1 VRAGR
6 RPALTWRPWSL
17 GAGLAAGVTA
27 GLAGPAPGVLLTL
40 VGALVVERV
49 VAGRRHRRELARV
62 RRLAYTDDLT
72 GLANRRAL
80 TQALDAA
87 LATGEPLGL
96 VLLDLDGF
104 KTVNDTYGHLAGDH
118 VLRSVAV
125 RLSQAADP
133 GCLVAR
139 PGGDEF
145 AVLTASGD
153 RRSVAAQADR
163 VRATLGAPV
172 PAGPTGTGPAGNP
185 VQVGASVGIAVRA
198 ADDRTATDLLA
209 RADATM
215 YETKTTRR
223 ARTAVGE
230 RTRPPRRSPQGS
242 PEAERTT

>member
-1 VRAGR
+1 LLRHGHAVLGDEPDPAGRRGRPPVRAGR

-27 GLAGPAPGVLLTL
+27 GLVGPAPGVLLTL

-49 VAGRRHRRELARV
+49 VTGRRHRRELARV

-133 GCLVAR
+133 GAWS
-139 PGGDEF
+139 PG
-145 AVLTASGD
+145 
-153 RRSVAAQADR
+153 
-163 VRATLGAPV
+163 RA
-172 PAGPTGTGPAGNP
+172 GT
-185 VQVGASVGIAVRA
+185 S
-198 ADDRTATDLLA
+198 
-209 RADATM
+209 
-215 YETKTTRR
+215 
-223 ARTAVGE
+223 
-230 RTRPPRRSPQGS
+230 SPC
-242 PEAERTT
+242 